1 MVVALVIAA
10 VFYFA
15 LGDVLITALTEIVG
29 NKEEAKKVLKGV
41 VICILRIAIV
51 ISDLQNEKSAGLCR
65 SADFQFVGAD
75 AHIGPPHRIPYNL
88 SLRGRKAPV
97 ANRIS
102 RLPNKN
108 GPRWKSSAGGLFQ
121 LLIRWTRCSS
131 TPAVRRP
138 AR

>member
-29 NKEEAKKVLKGV
+29 SKEEAKKVLKGV
-41 VICILRIAIV
+41 VIFILCIAIV
-51 ISDLQNEKSAGLCR
+51 IS
-65 SADFQFVGAD
+65 DFQFVGAD
-75 AHIGPPHRIPYNL
+75 AHIGPPHRILYNL

-97 ANRIS
+97 AIRVPVS
-102 RLPNKN
+102 QTKTDLR
-108 GPRWKSSAGGLFQ
+108 RKSPAGGQFLY
-121 LLIRWTRCSS
+121 LIRWTRCSS

-138 AR
+138 TR